1 MKRYILIFLAILSAL
16 PAGFS
21 SSQAVETDNI
31 GAAVYHLSCAA
42 PRAAGIN
49 PDRLKKIDAIV
60 EEAIREGATPGAV
73 VLVLKDGKIVF
84 DRAYGHHTY
93 ERDLPT
99 RSTDIFDLASITKIS
114 ATTLAVMR
122 LVDQGKLDLE
132 ATVGTYLRELKQ
144 AHPDKA
150 AIRVRDLLTHQAGLI
165 PAIPFYTMVQDGD
178 HLPEPAADYPTRVS
192 ETFYLKK
199 NFYSEVMWPQLLA
212 TPLKTPGAYVYSDL
226 GMYVLREIVERIAR
240 KPLDGYAEEQFYRP
254 LGACTMGFCPS
265 ERHDKERLVPTGID
279 SYFRKQLLHGFVQD
293 SGAALSGG
301 VAGHAGLF
309 ATAYDLALVGQ
320 MLLNGGSYAGRE
332 YFRPETVRQFT
343 ARQSSTS
350 RRGLGFD
357 RWDPD
362 SEEGYPSKLAS
373 PETFGHTGFTGTC
386 LWIDPEHRLVY
397 IFLSN
402 RTYPKSNNKLL
413 SLNVRARVL
422 DAIYEAMGV
431 GDGELPARLARAARK
446 KDIFL
451 LNL

>member
-1 MKRYILIFLAILSAL
+1 MKRILLLFLAILAGL
-16 PAGFS
+16 LTGFS
-21 SSQAVETDNI
+21 SSRASETDRT

-42 PRAAGIN
+42 PSAAGLE
-49 PDRLKKIDAIV
+49 PARLKKIDAIV

-73 VLVLKDGKIVF
+73 VLVLKDGEIVF

-99 RSTDIFDLASITKIS
+99 QSTDIFDLASITKIS
-114 ATTLAVMR
+114 ATTLAVML
-122 LVDQGKLDLE
+122 LVDEGKLDLD
-132 ATVGTYLRELKQ
+132 ATVGTYLSELKRS
-144 AHPDKA
+144 HPDKA
-150 AIRVRDLLTHQAGLI
+150 AIRVRELLTHQAGFV
-165 PAIPFYTMVQDGD
+165 PEIPFYTMVKDDD
-178 HLPEPAADYPTRVS
+178 HRPEPAAGYPTRVS
-192 ETFYLKK
+192 ESFYLKR

-226 GMYVLREIVERIAR
+226 GMYVLKEIVERIAR
-240 KPLDGYAEEQFYRP
+240 QPLDDYVEEQFYRP
-254 LGACTMGFCPS
+254 LGACTMGFCPW

-279 SYFRKQLLHGFVQD
+279 GYFRKQLLHGFVQD

-309 ATAYDLALVGQ
+309 ATAYDLAMVGQ
-320 MLLNGGSYAGRE
+320 MLLNGGSYGGRE
-332 YFRPETVRQFT
+332 YFRPETARQFT
-343 ARQSSTS
+343 ARQSAASP
-350 RRGLGFD
+350 RGLGFD
-357 RWDPD
+357 RRDPD

-402 RTYPKSNNKLL
+402 RTYPKSNSKLL

-431 GDGELPARLARAARK
+431 GEGERPTRLVKAAK
-446 KDIFL
+446 GKGK
-451 LNL
+451 

>member
-1 MKRYILIFLAILSAL
+1 
-16 PAGFS
+16 
-21 SSQAVETDNI
+21 
-31 GAAVYHLSCAA
+31 
-42 PRAAGIN
+42 
-49 PDRLKKIDAIV
+49 
-60 EEAIREGATPGAV
+60 
-73 VLVLKDGKIVF
+73 
-84 DRAYGHHTY
+84 
-93 ERDLPT
+93 
-99 RSTDIFDLASITKIS
+99 
-114 ATTLAVMR
+114 VMR
-122 LVDQGKLDLE
+122 LVDQGKLDLD
-132 ATVGTYLRELKQ
+132 ATVGTYLSELKQ

-150 AIRVRDLLTHQAGLI
+150 AIRVRELLTHQAGFV

-178 HLPEPAADYPTRVS
+178 HRPEPAAGYPTRVS
-192 ETFYLKK
+192 ETFYLKQ

-240 KPLDGYAEEQFYRP
+240 KPLDDYAEEQFYRP

-265 ERHDKERLVPTGID
+265 ERHGKERLVPTGID

-293 SGAALSGG
+293 SGAALAGG

-343 ARQSSTS
+343 ARQSAIS

-362 SEEGYPSKLAS
+362 AEEGYPSKLAS
-373 PETFGHTGFTGTC
+373 PETFGHTGYTGTC

-397 IFLSN
+397 VFLSN
-402 RTYPKSNNKLL
+402 RTYPKDNKKLQ

-422 DAIYEAMGV
+422 DAIYEAMGIRE
-431 GDGELPARLARAARK
+431 GERIAGLARAAKVLPIGRTAHHSATPPSLPSLTGSK
-446 KDIFL
+446 KRSKGQKQ
-451 LNL
+451 NP